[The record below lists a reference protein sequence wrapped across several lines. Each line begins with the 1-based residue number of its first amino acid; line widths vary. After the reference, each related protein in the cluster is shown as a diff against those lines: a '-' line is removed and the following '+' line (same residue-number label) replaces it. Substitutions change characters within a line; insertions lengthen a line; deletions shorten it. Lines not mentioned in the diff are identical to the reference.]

1 VGGEDSAWGV
11 GEATHPPAEL
21 EDNVGNTALRRCHGT
36 P

>member
-21 EDNVGNTALRRCHGT
+21 EYDVGQYRASPL
-36 P
+36 